1 MKELLAT
8 IRQLISENIDGVK
21 QIESV
26 PELENMIVL
35 EMENGK
41 KYAVSLLELD

>member
-8 IRQLISENIDGVK
+8 IRQLISENIDVVK